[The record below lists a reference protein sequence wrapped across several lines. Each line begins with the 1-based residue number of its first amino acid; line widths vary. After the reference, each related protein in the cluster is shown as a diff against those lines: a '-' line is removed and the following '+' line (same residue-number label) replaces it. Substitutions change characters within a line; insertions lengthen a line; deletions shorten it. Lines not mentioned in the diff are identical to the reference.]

1 VTRFGAPFFT
11 AVSVS
16 KNSFLAAR
24 GARLE
29 NDLVRDFGD
38 PAGELAA
45 TTSAGVLAELSQFG
59 VLAFTGDDARA
70 FLNGQL
76 SCDVA
81 NLANDAGAYGAYC
94 SAKGRV
100 LANFLLWREALE
112 FRMLLARSLVLPVRD
127 RLQKYVLRAKVAIQ
141 ERTDEVVV
149 LGAAGRPAADEV
161 AGWIGRLAPSPLAI
175 DRRNGFAAIAVPAGR
190 FLLTARTESA
200 QAAWDRLSRA
210 LRPVGAACWDWLE
223 IANGVPWITVA
234 TQDRFVPQMVNLE
247 LLGGVSFQ
255 KGCYPGQ
262 EIVARTQHLGKLKR
276 RLHLANV
283 GADTMSA
290 PGEELF
296 SDDLGAQSVGTV
308 VNAAPAPAGGFDILA
323 VVQTA
328 SAATAKVRLG
338 SPSGYELH
346 FRPLPYTVP

>member
-1 VTRFGAPFFT
+1 M
-11 AVSVS
+11 S

-45 TTSAGVLAELSQFG
+45 TMSTGVLAELSQFG
-59 VLAFTGDDARA
+59 VLSFAGDDARA

-81 NLANDAGAYGAYC
+81 NLANDAATYGAYC
-94 SAKGRV
+94 NAKGRV
-100 LANFLLWREALE
+100 LANFLLWHEALE
-112 FRMLLARSLVLPVRD
+112 FHMLLARSLVSPLREH
-127 RLQKYVLRAKVAIQ
+127 LQKYVLRAKVAIV
-141 ERTDEVVV
+141 ERTDGIVI
-149 LGAAGRPAADEV
+149 LGAAGRPAADTV
-161 AGWIGRLAPSPLAI
+161 AGWIGPLSASPLAV
-175 DRRNGFAAIAVPAGR
+175 DRRNGFAAIAVPGGR
-190 FLLTARTESA
+190 FLLAARTEPG
-200 QAAWDRLSRA
+200 QAVWDRLSRA

-234 TQDRFVPQMVNLE
+234 TQEQFVPQMVNLE
-247 LLGGVSFQ
+247 LIGGVSFQ

-262 EIVARTQHLGKLKR
+262 EIVARTEHLGKLKR

-283 GADTMSA
+283 RADAMPA

-296 SDDLGAQSVGTV
+296 SEGLGAQSAGTV
-308 VNAAPAPAGGFDILA
+308 VNAAPAPAGGFDVLA

-328 SAATAKVRLG
+328 SAATAKVHLG
-338 SPSGYELH
+338 SPSRDELH
-346 FRPLPYTVP
+346 FRPLPYPVS